1 MRRTKYKIE
10 RARNGK
16 IKRQP
21 PLTAPKPRA
30 RKPLTYLEQRV
41 LDEYL
46 KDFDKTA
53 AGLRAGIK
61 PENAMRQAW
70 AILNKPHVV
79 DALRD
84 ALEER
89 YRKADVKIDDLIRYW
104 YSMAT
109 ADAREFNPLRWRC
122 CRYCWGVGHRYQFTP
137 NEYRRRK
144 EKEPELG
151 EEGGLDF
158 NQMRDPMRGPEWAE
172 LGFEPNSD
180 HSCPECNGKGVPRIE
195 PIDLSKL
202 SYGAQLIFDGVK
214 VTKDGDIEFRLNQN
228 RSKGMEQVALLLG
241 FVRPRRPL
249 FTVSLGDLSE
259 EQIDAMLEE
268 ARGQGLIRLEDLR
281 GVDNGVNGLRDGGNG
296 LRDGGLVKEAEVI
309 EVVEGVRE

>member
-1 MRRTKYKIE
+1 MRRTRYKIE

-30 RKPLTYLEQRV
+30 RKPLTNLEQRV
-41 LDEYL
+41 LAEYL

-61 PENAMRQAW
+61 PENAMR
-70 AILNKPHVV
+70 
-79 DALRD
+79 R
-84 ALEER
+84 
-89 YRKADVKIDDLIRYW
+89 ADVKIDDLIRYW

-109 ADAREFNPLRWRC
+109 ADAREFNPLKWRC
-122 CRYCWGVGHRYQFTP
+122 CRYCWGVDHKYQFTP

-144 EKEPELG
+144 EREPELG

-281 GVDNGVNGLRDGGNG
+281 GVRDLGAE
-296 LRDGGLVKEAEVI
+296 GLVKEAEV
-309 EVVEGVRE
+309 VEISEH